1 VSVIEFWPEYWIAS
15 EDHSLIRSRE
25 HTGATKTTRV
35 PKGLTHAV
43 HRETDEDALTT
54 VCGSPIDHLIQFPRR
69 SFLLDVQPSIT
80 TPCWRCMS
88 RTGRPSSAGRPD
100 LRLLTSS

>member
-1 VSVIEFWPEYWIAS
+1 MSVIEFWPEYWIAS
-15 EDHSLIRSRE
+15 EDRTLIRNLA

-54 VCGSPIDHLIQFPRR
+54 VCGSPLDNLVQFPRR
-69 SFLLDVQPSIT
+69 NFLHEPQPSIT
-80 TPCWRCMS
+80 TSCWRCMKV
-88 RTGRPSSAGRPD
+88 TGRPSPVSRPD
-100 LRLLTSS
+100 LRLLTHS